1 MLVDAHAHVDT
12 YGDALADGIEVHAM
26 KVGFIIYDGMT
37 ALDFI
42 GVYDPVTRLNTMG
55 FLPDLHWEVCAR
67 SMTVE
72 DGAGLAFIPTKVGEP
87 LHVYDMIIVPGGYG
101 SRKLVDDGTFIEWLR
116 TAAPCQLKVSVCT
129 GALLLGAAGFLK
141 GKTATTHRSAFNDL
155 KPFCASVVDRRIVDE
170 GDVITARGVSSSI
183 DLGLYLCE
191 KLAGRE
197 AKERIRQQM
206 DYEHVAAL

>member
-1 MLVDAHAHVDT
+1 
-12 YGDALADGIEVHAM
+12 M

-37 ALDFI
+37 ALDFV

-55 FLPDLHWEVCAR
+55 FLPDLQWEVCAR

-72 DGAGLAFIPTKVGEP
+72 DGAGLGFLPSKVGEA
-87 LHVYDMIIVPGGYG
+87 LHAYDMVIVPGGYG
-101 SRKLVDDGTFIEWLR
+101 SRKLIDDAAFIEWLR
-116 TAAPCQLKVSVCT
+116 TAAPCKFKVSVCT

-141 GKTATTHRSAFNDL
+141 GKTATTHRTAFNDL

-170 GDVITARGVSSSI
+170 GGIITARGVTSSI

-191 KLAGRE
+191 KFAGRE
-197 AKERIRQQM
+197 VKERIRQQM